1 MIFITSVALLHA
13 AFDVAS
19 AIPAQL
25 YARQS
30 PVVELIGAGPNP
42 PTYSLTPP
50 FDGTNF
56 TIGGSGALFPAIILS
71 MTFFCSF
78 VVDVYFSN

>member
-1 MIFITSVALLHA
+1 MIFTTSIALLLA
-13 AFDVAS
+13 AIDVAS

-30 PVVELIGAGPNP
+30 TVITLEGAGPNP
-42 PTYSLTPP
+42 PSDSLTPP

-56 TIGGSGALFPAIILS
+56 TIGTSSALFSAIALS
-71 MTFFCSF
+71 
-78 VVDVYFSN
+78 

>member
-1 MIFITSVALLHA
+1 MIFTTSVALLLA

-25 YARQS
+25 YARQT
-30 PVVELIGAGPNP
+30 PVVEFIGAGPNP
-42 PTYSLTPP
+42 PSYSLTPP

-56 TIGGSGALFPAIILS
+56 TIGGSSALFTVIVL
-71 MTFFCSF
+71 
-78 VVDVYFSN
+78 

>member
-1 MIFITSVALLHA
+1 MILTTSVALLLA

-30 PVVELIGAGPNP
+30 TTVTLLGAGSNP
-42 PTYSLTPP
+42 PSLALTPP

-56 TIGGSGALFPAIILS
+56 TISTSSAL
-71 MTFFCSF
+71 
-78 VVDVYFSN
+78 